1 MYGRRLVGATVLL
14 AACLAASGCMIRR
27 GPERVELKRM
37 EKPPILRLGKIT
49 EEFTGSWAKAAQEN
63 QLGGRQ
69 VVTALLRQSEAASL
83 FGPDPANLVADI
95 HMVTNHEDD
104 GPRLGFLALM
114 SICTLGVWPL
124 SYHSEWVCD
133 VVVTLRRC
141 DGSPVAEYPYQA
153 KGTYDILA
161 LPLTMFSLG
170 IAALRGP
177 QDGMEVRQRM
187 ARKAVA
193 DLMKTAEADY
203 DRLAKAQKA
212 NAALLASQPVMPPP
226 TTTTPGPAVGGLP
239 APISRRY
246 AVIVG
251 VSEHKF
257 RGKMGLTDLRYAARD
272 AQALAAHLRSPDGGR
287 FDSVTLL
294 CNQDATTQNV
304 KIALRERLREVQEG
318 DFVVVA
324 WSGHGGP
331 DPRELQRLYLI
342 THDTDPEHM
351 AATAY
356 AMEEFRDDLN
366 RLRARNILVLAD
378 TCHAAGITDPTVG
391 LRGPKDNK
399 IVEGLR
405 ALEGAAKGPNDVP
418 QLRLIFT
425 SCEAGETSLE
435 NANLGGGHG
444 VFTWFFLQAIAGQ
457 ADRRDFGGNA
467 DGVVT
472 LGETIEFTR
481 DQVKRFT
488 QNQQHPDTA
497 GRFDRRVI
505 LSGSRPTAP

>member
-1 MYGRRLVGATVLL
+1 MV
-14 AACLAASGCMIRR
+14 S
-27 GPERVELKRM
+27 
-37 EKPPILRLGKIT
+37 
-49 EEFTGSWAKAAQEN
+49 
-63 QLGGRQ
+63 
-69 VVTALLRQSEAASL
+69 ALLRQSGAASL
-83 FGPDPANLVADI
+83 FGPDPANLVVDI

-104 GPRLGFLALM
+104 GPRLSFLALM
-114 SICTLGVWPL
+114 SIATLGVVPL
-124 SYHSEWVCD
+124 SYHSEWTCD
-133 VVVTLRRC
+133 VVVTVRRC
-141 DGSPVAEYPYQA
+141 DGAPVAEYPYQA

-170 IAALRGP
+170 MAALRGT
-177 QDGMEVRQRM
+177 QDGQQLRERM

-193 DLMKTAEADY
+193 DLMEAAARDY

-212 NAALLASQPVMPPP
+212 NAALLASQPVLPPP
-226 TTTTPGPAVGGLP
+226 TPSPGPAAGALP

-246 AVIVG
+246 AVVVG

-272 AQALAAHLRSPDGGR
+272 AQALAAHLRSGQGGR
-287 FDSVTLL
+287 FDQVTLL
-294 CNQDATTQNV
+294 CNQEATTQNV
-304 KIALRERLREVQEG
+304 KIALRERLREVQEN
-318 DFVVVA
+318 DFVVIA

-331 DPRELQRLYLI
+331 DPHELKRLYLI
-342 THDTDPEHM
+342 THDSDPEHM

-356 AMEEFRDDLN
+356 AMGEFRDDLN
-366 RLRARNILVLAD
+366 RLRAKNVLVLAD
-378 TCHAAGITDPTVG
+378 TCHAAGITDPTAG

-435 NANLGGGHG
+435 SANLGGGHG

-457 ADRRDFGGNA
+457 ADRREFGGNA

-505 LSGSRPTAP
+505 MSSSR